1 MELHHSKF
9 LCLDFCLLLD
19 IIICILTQAHDKC
32 ISAACFVN
40 KGSTRFVTASNDMT
54 MVLWEILH
62 KKEGIIVR
70 QVFNPLLKC
79 ICIKFSESLIKES
92 QIQCQLLSVFPHN
105 LGKHVHVL
113 VIFSILGFHVLMKT
127 CWGLTQQ
134 NDHYFGHY
142 IHLLIARLI

>member
-32 ISAACFVN
+32 ISAACFIN

-79 ICIKFSESLIKES
+79 LCIKF
-92 QIQCQLLSVFPHN
+92 
-105 LGKHVHVL
+105 
-113 VIFSILGFHVLMKT
+113 
-127 CWGLTQQ
+127 
-134 NDHYFGHY
+134 
-142 IHLLIARLI
+142 